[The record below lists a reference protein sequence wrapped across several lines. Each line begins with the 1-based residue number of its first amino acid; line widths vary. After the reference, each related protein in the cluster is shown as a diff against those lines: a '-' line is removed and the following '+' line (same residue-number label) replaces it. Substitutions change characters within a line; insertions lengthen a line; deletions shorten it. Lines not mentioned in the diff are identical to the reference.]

1 MLLFIY
7 VAESD
12 MLQSIGPGEENDVQE
27 FDWNDYEQLVMVMKH
42 DLSSLEYNIYHMWML
57 ETKKHLVKMVVLAL
71 IESQSLPGFTMSDG
85 GGWLFNHLLNTN
97 SQPAYSMDDILN
109 LLNMVWKSLKSYYM
123 EDSVVQQV
131 MAELLKL
138 IGVMSFN
145 NLLMRRNFSSWK

>member
-1 MLLFIY
+1 
-7 VAESD
+7 
-12 MLQSIGPGEENDVQE
+12 
-27 FDWNDYEQLVMVMKH
+27 
-42 DLSSLEYNIYHMWML
+42 
-57 ETKKHLVKMVVLAL
+57 
-71 IESQSLPGFTMSDG
+71 MSDG

-131 MAELLKL
+131 IAELLKL